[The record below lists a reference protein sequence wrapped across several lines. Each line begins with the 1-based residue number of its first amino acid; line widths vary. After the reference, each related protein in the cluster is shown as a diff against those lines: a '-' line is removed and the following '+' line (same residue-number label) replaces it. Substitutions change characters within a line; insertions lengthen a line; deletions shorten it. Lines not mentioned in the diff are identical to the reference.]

1 MLNILKETFGKKS
14 GSESRETAVVET
26 QPIENVNQWAGRYS
40 RWSFNEN
47 LNGYPFVENTYA
59 PFTPMRRALPL
70 LNLALIS
77 SAGAYIDGT
86 DPFDTT
92 SSDGD
97 ATFREIPID
106 VEAED
111 LQYAAR
117 GYDPSAVRADRN
129 VQIPI
134 ERLLEYEANSV
145 IGRLNEVWWTM
156 NGFVPNARLVAEE
169 TAPKIVER
177 LHRYQVQA
185 ALLVPASRLCH
196 QTLAI
201 IARKI
206 EESGIPTMM
215 ISVDRTLSERVRAPR
230 AAYYEGE
237 FGSVVGKPNWKQ
249 YQLRVLDEAIR
260 WIESFDQPAVRKLVV
275 DLETQIEE
283 ERGEK

>member
-1 MLNILKETFGKKS
+1 MLNILKETLGKKL
-14 GSESRETAVVET
+14 GWESRETVAMQS
-26 QPIENVNQWAGRYS
+26 QPIENINQWAGRYS
-40 RWSFNEN
+40 RWRFNDN
-47 LNGYPFVENTYA
+47 LNGYPFVENVYA

-86 DPFDTT
+86 EAFDTT

-97 ATFREIPID
+97 ATFREIPVE

-111 LQYAAR
+111 LLYSAR
-117 GYDPSAVRADRN
+117 GYDPTAVRQDRN

-134 ERLLEYEANSV
+134 QRLQEYEANAV

-156 NGFVPNARLVAEE
+156 NGYIPNARLVAEDL
-169 TAPKIVER
+169 APKLAER

-201 IARKI
+201 VARVI
-206 EESGIPTMM
+206 EQTGIPTMM
-215 ISVDRTLSERVRAPR
+215 ISVDKGLSERTRAPR
-230 AAYYEGE
+230 AAYYSGV
-237 FGSVVGKPNWKQ
+237 FGSVIGRPNSKE

-275 DLETQIEE
+275 DLETQVEE
-283 ERGEK
+283 QRGEK